1 MNKRICFRI
10 LCFSFG
16 DHTTG
21 SGTSRNT
28 VHGFTELQSIQP
40 LPITENKRKEVRLR
54 FTVKKPTCYLMII
67 IKIRRDLLALM
78 YKAIDHLEKVDKAI
92 LFLFLEKRSYD
103 EIASIMGI
111 TKSNVGVKLNRIKK
125 KIEKL
130 IPQVSD

>member
-1 MNKRICFRI
+1 
-10 LCFSFG
+10 
-16 DHTTG
+16 
-21 SGTSRNT
+21 
-28 VHGFTELQSIQP
+28 
-40 LPITENKRKEVRLR
+40 
-54 FTVKKPTCYLMII
+54 MII